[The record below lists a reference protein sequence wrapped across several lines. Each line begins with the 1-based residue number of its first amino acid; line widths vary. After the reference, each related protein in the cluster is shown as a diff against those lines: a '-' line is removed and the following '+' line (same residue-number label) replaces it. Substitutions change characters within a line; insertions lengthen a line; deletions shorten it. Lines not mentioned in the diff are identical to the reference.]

1 LESGKPLCHV
11 ARQLEVNPNTL
22 HRWRR
27 EFKEQPTKAFSGQG
41 RRVLA
46 ESHEAELERKIGQ
59 LTMANDFLKKLLRSF
74 EEQQAAVNGGAP
86 SISRSGRRK
95 AGNQVMPCSGG
106 QSRQLLS
113 VPQAGQREGRRD
125 GIARRN
131 PETSGANAGLWGSHH
146 SEAHNHRTVSDLE
159 RLSAA

>member
-1 LESGKPLCHV
+1 MVKSRRVFTREFKLAAVKELESGKPLGHV

-59 LTMANDFLKKLLRSF
+59 LTMENDFLKKLLRSF

-86 SISRSGRRK
+86 SISRSGQK
-95 AGNQVMPCSGG
+95 K
-106 QSRQLLS
+106 SR
-113 VPQAGQREGRRD
+113 
-125 GIARRN
+125 
-131 PETSGANAGLWGSHH
+131 
-146 SEAHNHRTVSDLE
+146 
-159 RLSAA
+159 